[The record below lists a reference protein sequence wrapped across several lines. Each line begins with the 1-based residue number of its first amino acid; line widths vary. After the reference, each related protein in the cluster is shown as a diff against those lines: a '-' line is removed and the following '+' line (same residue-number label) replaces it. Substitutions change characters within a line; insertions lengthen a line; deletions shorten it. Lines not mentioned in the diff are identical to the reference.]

1 MPGQMSSTR
10 RLGPG
15 DERLALEMFVTMA
28 RVFAEE
34 GDPNEGALPLD
45 EAYARRLLLRA
56 DFFAVVATDGDVV
69 VGGVTAHALPMT
81 RSQETELFIYDL
93 AVVAEKRRLGVG
105 RALIN
110 DLLTLAAVEGI
121 QTSFV
126 PADDEDVE
134 ALDFYRALGG
144 EESPVTFFTFERAV
158 TKS

>member
-1 MPGQMSSTR
+1 MAGAMLTR

-15 DERLALEMFVTMA
+15 DERIALDMFVTMA
-28 RVFAEE
+28 RVFEE
-34 GDPNEGALPLD
+34 DGESNQLIPLD
-45 EAYARRLLLRA
+45 EVYARHLLSRT
-56 DFFAVVATDGDVV
+56 DFFAVVAMDADVV

-93 AVVAEKRRLGVG
+93 AVVAQKRRLGLG
-105 RALIN
+105 RALITE
-110 DLLTLAAVEGI
+110 LLSLAAAAGI

-134 ALDFYRALGG
+134 ALEFYRALGG
-144 EESPVTFFTFERAV
+144 EASPVTFFTFSRAV

>member
-1 MPGQMSSTR
+1 MAGAMLTR

-15 DERLALEMFVTMA
+15 DERIALDMFVTMA
-28 RVFAEE
+28 RVFEE
-34 GDPNEGALPLD
+34 DGESTELIPLD
-45 EAYARRLLLRA
+45 EVYARRLLART
-56 DFFAVVATDGDVV
+56 DFFAVVAIDADVV

-93 AVVAEKRRLGVG
+93 AVVAQKRRLGLG
-105 RALIN
+105 RALITE
-110 DLLTLAAVEGI
+110 LLSLAAAAGI

-134 ALDFYRALGG
+134 ALEFYRALGG
-144 EESPVTFFTFERAV
+144 EASPVTFFTFSRAV